1 MNTEERLV
9 KIQARLDYILYKE
22 NGITPNLEDYDLFS
36 KKAPSGMKELEESD
50 NQAWL
55 AIESIMRFFTI
66 SECDFQTQILDFI
79 DGQLEMYS
87 RLFYYE
93 GFAKNHWSTDEEW
106 KDIQIIIAKR
116 NSGKPDGIVE
126 TNLVDVTTF
135 KEVLELLASSANPG
149 VANDAKKR
157 LEKDFSDAK

>member
-1 MNTEERLV
+1 LSID
-9 KIQARLDYILYKE
+9 KIK
-22 NGITPNLEDYDLFS
+22 DL
-36 KKAPSGMKELEESD
+36 
-50 NQAWL
+50 
-55 AIESIMRFFTI
+55 
-66 SECDFQTQILDFI
+66 C
-79 DGQLEMYS
+79 LEMYS

-93 GFAKNHWSTDEEW
+93 VFAKNHWSTDEEW